1 MGSASSGS
9 GRLGY
14 EELEP
19 LVAEQAAL
27 IDALQARIT
36 EQAAVIEELERRV
49 QAEERLTEGLV
60 FTIEPMLTAGSTRLE
75 MDRDGWTVRT
85 RDGSLSAHEEHT
97 IMVAAGGPLV
107 LTAI

>member
-1 MGSASSGS
+1 MFH
-9 GRLGY
+9 
-14 EELEP
+14 ELTGHGIGLAMHEP
-19 LVAEQAAL
+19 PIVFNWPAP
-27 IDALQARIT
+27 
-36 EQAAVIEELERRV
+36 

-60 FTIEPMLTAGSTRLE
+60 FTIEPMLTAGSARLE

>member
-1 MGSASSGS
+1 
-9 GRLGY
+9 
-14 EELEP
+14 
-19 LVAEQAAL
+19 
-27 IDALQARIT
+27 
-36 EQAAVIEELERRV
+36 
-49 QAEERLTEGLV
+49 
-60 FTIEPMLTAGSTRLE
+60 MLTAGSTRLE